1 MDDYGYRQL
10 HAWKKAMDVVDEV
23 YVVTRSFPVDERF
36 GLISQMRRCAVS
48 IPSNI
53 AEGYGRG
60 HRKEYLRHL
69 GIARASIMELETQ
82 VMIAVRQQFLQRDAA
97 KPMWSMIQEAARLLN
112 GLIRALEKPT
122 TPASSSPVPDPRS
135 PIPAKP

>member
-1 MDDYGYRQL
+1 
-10 HAWKKAMDVVDEV
+10 MDVVDEV
-23 YVVTRSFPVDERF
+23 YVATRSFPVDERF

-60 HRKEYLRHL
+60 HRKEYLRRL